1 MTWELKNFLQK
12 SLNQSQLQAQVEQ
25 RDNMFLFELD
35 GPDPLLT
42 KIVTV
47 SDQLK
52 SLVDKGSAKD
62 WTLDQLKA
70 YFQKYDVSLDQE
82 DLYNMIK
89 KAPLKN
95 VISNIQGDKVIFKG
109 SEAPTSPD
117 ADDNQKVVNQ
127 MAHNAMK

>member
-1 MTWELKNFLQK
+1 
-12 SLNQSQLQAQVEQ
+12 
-25 RDNMFLFELD
+25 MFLFELD

-62 WTLDQLKA
+62 WTLDQLKS

-109 SEAPTSPD
+109 TEPATSTD

>member
-1 MTWELKNFLQK
+1 M
-12 SLNQSQLQAQVEQ
+12 
-25 RDNMFLFELD
+25 RLFEFD

-62 WTLDQLKA
+62 WTLDQLIS
-70 YFQKYDVSLDQE
+70 YFQKYDVSLDKK
-82 DLYNMIK
+82 DMYNMIK
-89 KAPLKN
+89 KPPLKD
-95 VISNIQGDKVIFKG
+95 VIANIQGDKVIFKG
-109 SEAPTSPD
+109 DESVEASPD
-117 ADDNQKVVNQ
+117 TDANQNVVSQ

>member
-1 MTWELKNFLQK
+1 M
-12 SLNQSQLQAQVEQ
+12 
-25 RDNMFLFELD
+25 RLFEFD

-62 WTLDQLKA
+62 WTLDQLIS
-70 YFQKYDVSLDQE
+70 YFQKYDVSLDKK
-82 DLYNMIK
+82 DMYNMIK
-89 KAPLKN
+89 KPPLKD

-109 SEAPTSPD
+109 DESVEASPD
-117 ADDNQKVVNQ
+117 TDTNQNVVSQ